1 MIGQPRLPGGILV
14 LVSLVPSTTPAA
26 AAAPPPPAPPAR
38 PCCHF
43 VNRTQ
48 SARNP
53 ANAANKVIA
62 TSFSAKPMTCI
73 SFNNLPASPALYLF
87 CFVSKTLELL
97 KHHEP
102 GNLIISTPSSSDL
115 QATYCGQITESMHKI
130 MELQFFLLVWWWWSS
145 YDSSCQNLSLLL
157 Q

>member
-26 AAAPPPPAPPAR
+26 AAPPPAAPAR
-38 PCCHF
+38 ACCHF

-53 ANAANKVIA
+53 ANAANKVIG
-62 TSFSAKPMTCI
+62 TSFSAKPITCI

-87 CFVSKTLELL
+87 CFVSKTLKLP

-102 GNLIISTPSSSDL
+102 GNLIGSTQVPKFLGSAGNLLWSAHRIHA
-115 QATYCGQITESMHKI
+115 QI
-130 MELQFFLLVWWWWSS
+130 MEQQFLLLV
-145 YDSSCQNLSLLL
+145 
-157 Q
+157 

>member
-14 LVSLVPSTTPAA
+14 LVSLAPSTIPAAA
-26 AAAPPPPAPPAR
+26 AAAPPPAAPAR
-38 PCCHF
+38 ACCHF
-43 VNRTQ
+43 INRTQ

-62 TSFSAKPMTCI
+62 TSFSAKPITCI

-87 CFVSKTLELL
+87 CFVSKTLKLP

-102 GNLIISTPSSSDL
+102 GNLIISTQVPRICRQPIVVSSQNPCTNRGTAIFSFSVMMMIL
-115 QATYCGQITESMHKI
+115 
-130 MELQFFLLVWWWWSS
+130 LWFLM
-145 YDSSCQNLSLLL
+145 QNLSLLL